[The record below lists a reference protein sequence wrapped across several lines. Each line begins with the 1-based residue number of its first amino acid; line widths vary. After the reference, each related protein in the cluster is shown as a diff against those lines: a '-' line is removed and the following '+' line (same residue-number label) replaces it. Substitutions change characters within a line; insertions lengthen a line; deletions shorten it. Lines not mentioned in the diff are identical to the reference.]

1 MSFRLKSE
9 SVDFK
14 NANCFLMYQVSVMIT
29 AFVMMKVERDRISAI
44 PDEILRIANVTE
56 VYSVAGD
63 YDIIAIVRVKEAE
76 DLAKTVTMDFAKIKG
91 IVETR
96 TQIAFACFS
105 NYDLE
110 HMFSVGLSK

>member
-1 MSFRLKSE
+1 
-9 SVDFK
+9 
-14 NANCFLMYQVSVMIT
+14 MIT
-29 AFVMMKVERDRISAI
+29 AFVMMRADRQRIAAI
-44 PDEILRIANVTE
+44 PDEILRIAGVTE

-76 DLAKTVTMDFAKIKG
+76 ELAQIVTQNFADIKG
-91 IVETR
+91 ITETK

-110 HMFSVGLSK
+110 HMFSVGMPK

>member
-1 MSFRLKSE
+1 
-9 SVDFK
+9 
-14 NANCFLMYQVSVMIT
+14 MIT
-29 AFVMMKVERDRISAI
+29 AFVMMKVERDRISVI
-44 PDEILRIANVTE
+44 PDEILALPNVTE

-76 DLAKTVTMDFAKIKG
+76 DLAKTVTKDLAKIKG
-91 IVETR
+91 ITETK

-110 HMFSVGLSK
+110 HMFSMGMTK

>member
-1 MSFRLKSE
+1 MSFKLKSE
-9 SVDFK
+9 PIDFK
-14 NANCFLMYQVSVMIT
+14 NANRFLMDEVSVMIT

-44 PDEILRIANVTE
+44 PNEILHIANVTE

-91 IVETR
+91 IIETR

>member
-1 MSFRLKSE
+1 
-9 SVDFK
+9 
-14 NANCFLMYQVSVMIT
+14 MIT
-29 AFVMMKVERDRISAI
+29 AFVMMNAERERLSAI
-44 PDEILRIANVTE
+44 PDEILKIPGVTE

-76 DLAKTVTMDFAKIKG
+76 DLAKTVTENFARIKG
-91 IVETR
+91 ITKTK

-110 HMFSVGLSK
+110 HMFSVGMTNSRK